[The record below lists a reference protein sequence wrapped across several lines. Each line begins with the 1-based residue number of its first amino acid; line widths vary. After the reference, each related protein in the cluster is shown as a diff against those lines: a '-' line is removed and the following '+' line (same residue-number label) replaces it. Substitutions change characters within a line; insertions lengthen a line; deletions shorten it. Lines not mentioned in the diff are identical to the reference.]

1 MRALPFERLTSALT
15 PSIRFR
21 IFVTS
26 ITQWAQFIPDIF
38 IVLRLTTRPAS
49 FFFGIFPLP
58 GQLPP
63 AGHPMHFT
71 PFFFALIMY
80 ADALPIRSARIM
92 ITIISAITNDIL
104 SSQRQ
109 AADKILP
116 FVRRRLFM
124 ISSYAVCRLCSAYA
138 VCRLYSAANSLSD
151 LRILHTMTAANA
163 RTAIS
168 PGTNAVPRAPVVIR
182 VPI

>member
-1 MRALPFERLTSALT
+1 MEEFLILYHSGKEQARAHYVILATWYPAFSTAFRRISSPISLSQEMRALPFERLTTALT
-15 PSIRFR
+15 PSIWFR

-80 ADALPIRSARIM
+80 AAALPIRSARIM
-92 ITIISAITNDIL
+92 ITIMSAITNHVL
-104 SSQRQ
+104 SISGNRRQ
-109 AADKILP
+109 TK
-116 FVRRRLFM
+116 
-124 ISSYAVCRLCSAYA
+124 
-138 VCRLYSAANSLSD
+138 
-151 LRILHTMTAANA
+151 
-163 RTAIS
+163 
-168 PGTNAVPRAPVVIR
+168 
-182 VPI
+182 